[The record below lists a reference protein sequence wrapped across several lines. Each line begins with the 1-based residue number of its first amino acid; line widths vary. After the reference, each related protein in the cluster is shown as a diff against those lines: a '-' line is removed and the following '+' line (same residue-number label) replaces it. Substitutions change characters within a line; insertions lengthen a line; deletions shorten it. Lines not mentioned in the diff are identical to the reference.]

1 MHIIHGELR
10 KAPFIKTGC
19 GQDGQS
25 TMFIVELSEMIKDR
39 QTGEKTYT
47 NYSAAI
53 FAKTAAQIGYYNT
66 SLVEGNF
73 IVVNCEKLKVD
84 VNESNGKQ
92 YIKLQMEGA
101 RLEGAK
107 YIENNQQA
115 APQGQGGYSQ
125 PAPQQQYD
133 PKPNN
138 GQGGFT
144 NQAPQPQG
152 QGFQQQAPQQQQ
164 QAPQGGFQQAPQQS
178 QARQQTNQA
187 VQQNVNTNGPIDF
200 DDSIPF

>member
-25 TMFIVELSEMIKDR
+25 TMFIIELSEMIKDR

-53 FAKTAAQIGYYNT
+53 FAKSPAQIDYYNT

-84 VNESNGKQ
+84 VKESNGKQ
-92 YIKLQMEGA
+92 YVKLQMEGA

-107 YIENNQQA
+107 YIE
-115 APQGQGGYSQ
+115 
-125 PAPQQQYD
+125 QQQGY
-133 PKPNN
+133 
-138 GQGGFT
+138 
-144 NQAPQPQG
+144 
-152 QGFQQQAPQQQQ
+152 QQAPQQQGGFQQQQQQ
-164 QAPQGGFQQAPQQS
+164 QAPTQQLAQKRQEAKQNLPGAAAAHQKRQQGQVTHQQQGGFQQS
-178 QARQQTNQA
+178 QAHP
-187 VQQNVNTNGPIDF
+187 VEIDF
-200 DDSIPF
+200 TDEIPF

>member
-1 MHIIHGELR
+1 MAHTVSGLIR
-10 KAPFIKTGC
+10 KAPHIQA
-19 GQDGQS
+19 GQNNNGNY
-25 TMFIVELSEMIKDR
+25 TMFCFELAEFNKGTQGKEDS
-39 QTGEKTYT
+39 YT

-115 APQGQGGYSQ
+115 APQQQGGYSQ
-125 PAPQQQYD
+125 
-133 PKPNN
+133 
-138 GQGGFT
+138 
-144 NQAPQPQG
+144 QAP
-152 QGFQQQAPQQQQ
+152 QQQAPQQGGFVNQGQTPQQ
-164 QAPQGGFQQAPQQS
+164 QGGYAQSQEPRDPQGFTRAQGGFS
-178 QARQQTNQA
+178 NQ
-187 VQQNVNTNGPIDF
+187 
-200 DDSIPF
+200 

>member
-1 MHIIHGELR
+1 MHIIFGELR

-25 TMFIVELSEMIKDR
+25 TMFIIELAEVIKDR

-53 FAKTAAQIGYYNT
+53 FAKSPAQIDYYNT

-84 VNESNGKQ
+84 INESNGKQ

-101 RLEGAK
+101 RLGGAK
-107 YIENNQQA
+107 YIESNQQGGFAQQA
-115 APQGQGGYSQ
+115 APQQQQGGYV
-125 PAPQQQYD
+125 
-133 PKPNN
+133 
-138 GQGGFT
+138 
-144 NQAPQPQG
+144 
-152 QGFQQQAPQQQQ
+152 QQAPQQGGFHNPPLQQTPPQQ
-164 QAPQGGFQQAPQQS
+164 QGGYTNQS
-178 QARQQTNQA
+178 QDPRYN
-187 VQQNVNTNGPIDF
+187 QQN
-200 DDSIPF
+200 